1 MKSWLAGAFVVATL
15 LVTGAMA
22 FENDAP
28 LDDPL
33 LEERARDL
41 AKQIRCLVCQN
52 QSIFDSDAELAKDLR
67 KIVRERIISGESDV
81 AVTEYLVA
89 RYGDFVLLKPP
100 VKPKTYLL
108 WFGPVLIVLLS
119 AIVVVRFLRR
129 AGDTRRR
136 PEKEL
141 SSAERRR
148 VEHLISGEED
158 D

>member
-1 MKSWLAGAFVVATL
+1 MKSRLAGAFVVATL

>member
-1 MKSWLAGAFVVATL
+1 MKIWLVGVFVVTTL

-67 KIVRERIISGESDV
+67 KIVRERLVSGESNL

>member
-1 MKSWLAGAFVVATL
+1 MKTWLAAAFMVMTL
-15 LVTGAMA
+15 LVAGAMA

-67 KIVRERIISGESDV
+67 KIVRERIVSGESNL

-108 WFGPVLIVLLS
+108 WFGPVLIMLFS

-136 PEKEL
+136 PEEL

-148 VEHLISGEED
+148 VQRLISGEED
-158 D
+158 A

>member
-1 MKSWLAGAFVVATL
+1 MKIWLAGAFVLTTL

-41 AKQIRCLVCQN
+41 AKQVRCLVCQN

-67 KIVRERIISGESDV
+67 KIVRERIVSGDSNL
-81 AVTEYLVA
+81 AVTEYLVS

-119 AIVVVRFLRR
+119 AIVVVLFLRR
-129 AGDTRRR
+129 AADTRRL
-136 PEKEL
+136 PEKL
-141 SSAERRR
+141 TSAERRR
-148 VEHLISGEED
+148 VEHLVSGEEGD
-158 D
+158 

>member
-1 MKSWLAGAFVVATL
+1 MKCWFITVLMVVPFFLPGAI
-15 LVTGAMA
+15 A

-28 LDDPL
+28 LDDPV
-33 LEERARDL
+33 LESRARDL
-41 AKQIRCLVCQN
+41 ARQIRCLVCQN
-52 QSIFDSDAELAKDLR
+52 QSIFDSDADLAKDLR
-67 KIVRERIISGESDV
+67 QVVRERIILGESDL
-81 AVTEYLVA
+81 AVTDYLVA

-100 VKPKTYLL
+100 IKPKTYLL

-119 AIVVVRFLRR
+119 AIVVVRSLRR

>member
-1 MKSWLAGAFVVATL
+1 MKIWLAGAFVLTTL

-41 AKQIRCLVCQN
+41 AKQVRCLVCQN

-67 KIVRERIISGESDV
+67 KIVRERIVSGDSNL
-81 AVTEYLVA
+81 AVTEYLVS

-119 AIVVVRFLRR
+119 AIAVVLFLRR
-129 AGDTRRR
+129 AADTRRL
-136 PEKEL
+136 PEKL
-141 SSAERRR
+141 TSAERRR
-148 VEHLISGEED
+148 VEHLVSGEEGD
-158 D
+158 